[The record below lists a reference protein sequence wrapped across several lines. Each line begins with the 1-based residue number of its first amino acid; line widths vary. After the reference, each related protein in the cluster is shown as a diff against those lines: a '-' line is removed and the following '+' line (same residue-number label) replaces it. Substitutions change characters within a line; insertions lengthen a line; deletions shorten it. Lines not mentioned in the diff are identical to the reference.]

1 MADLVAVRESG
12 GETWLD
18 PVSYHRYDNLAGAV
32 DSLDAQS
39 VARFYATVKPR
50 LEEAYRDLGA
60 AEPAFD
66 RTLERAI
73 VVLLKTPIVDGDIR
87 LRSDSVSYKFADPA
101 LEGLTK
107 AQRQFLRMGP
117 RNMRIV
123 KAKLRQVAGFLG
135 IPDASLPPPDAGAT
149 SG

>member
-1 MADLVAVRESG
+1 M
-12 GETWLD
+12 
-18 PVSYHRYDNLAGAV
+18 P
-32 DSLDAQS
+32 QS

-60 AEPAFD
+60 AEPDFD

-73 VVLLKTPIVDGDIR
+73 VALLKTPVIDGDIR

-123 KAKLRQVAGFLG
+123 KTKLRQVAGYLG
-135 IPDASLPPPDAGAT
+135 IPDDALPRPDSNGT